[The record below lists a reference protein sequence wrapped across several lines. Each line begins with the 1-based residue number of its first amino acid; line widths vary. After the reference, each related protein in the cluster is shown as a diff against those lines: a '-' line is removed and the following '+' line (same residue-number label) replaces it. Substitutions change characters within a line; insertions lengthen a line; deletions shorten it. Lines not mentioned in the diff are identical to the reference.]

1 MARAKRSDRYFVDND
16 GNEVDRME
24 QATGAGYSLVSGDGS
39 EIKSWELRT
48 GLVAANTVTMHAV
61 FGFWTKVGNV
71 INTVVNDKNDP
82 GTLEDAALA
91 ATEHVTNCEN
101 GIWRE
106 VSTEARGPKYD
117 KDTLAGALLACLT
130 ADKLAKGDLAT
141 YRAKLDDKSY
151 YAKVRA
157 QTKVMAQY
165 YSDLAAKGVA
175 VDTGLGGIA

>member
-1 MARAKRSDRYFVDND
+1 MARAKRSDRYFVDAN
-16 GNEVDRME
+16 GEEVERME
-24 QATGAGYSLVSGDGS
+24 QATGAGYSLVNGDGS
-39 EIKSWELRT
+39 EIKSWEMQS
-48 GLVAANTVTMHAV
+48 GLPAGSTVTMHFV
-61 FGFWTKVGNV
+61 FGWWTKIGNV
-71 INTVVNDKNDP
+71 INTVVNNKDEP
-82 GTLEDAALA
+82 GTLDDAALA

-130 ADKLAKGDLAT
+130 ADKIAKGDLAT